1 MSKRDYRLSVLENY
15 RRATSIGA
23 YDRPAT
29 GLFGKYDHVRL
40 LWEDVCTR
48 RYLREFLRDAAEWME
63 PLCVADLGCGSGEG
77 FRLLFHATTDEGA
90 VLAEQRLHSY
100 IGFDISDAMI
110 AKARAL
116 FPDEPRVR
124 FYQVDLS
131 EGLPDVETELR
142 FNLYFSSYAALS
154 HLSDD
159 ELQELLRSLFQRMA
173 SRAVFVADL
182 LGRYSWEWTGY
193 WYVGG
198 ACFKEYTMSYLYPP
212 DERETAERF
221 PMRYWGGSE
230 FDQFVRMAAQEAG
243 VRVVRA
249 AHHDRSVF
257 VGRHTD
263 TGAFNPDIVPIRAYV
278 NQLFEP
284 YHRTEVDKLYIPRL
298 PESPNAAVNDFLHT
312 FANDWNRLVECWL
325 VATHEPLHAD
335 TWLHTNRTRLSPI
348 ARELAESLLDSLGAM
363 RTLPVDSPIANFAEP
378 LLGYLLRRLE
388 RRSQRGLGCGHGLL
402 AYYEFVRT

>member
-1 MSKRDYRLSVLENY
+1 MSQRDHRLSVLENY

-23 YDRPAT
+23 YDRPPT
-29 GLFGKYDHVRL
+29 GLFGKHDHVRM

-48 RYLREFLRDAAEWME
+48 RYLREFLRDTTELKE

-77 FRLLFHATTDEGA
+77 FRLLFHHTTDDEP
-90 VLAEQRLHSY
+90 VLAQQRLHRY

-116 FPDEPRVR
+116 FHEEPRVG
-124 FYQVDLS
+124 FYQVDLG
-131 EGLPDVETELR
+131 EGLPDVEPELQ
-142 FNLYFSSYAALS
+142 FNIYFSSYAALS
-154 HLSDD
+154 HLSDE
-159 ELQELLRSLFQRMA
+159 ELQELLGSLFRRMGA
-173 SRAVFVADL
+173 YAVFVADL
-182 LGRYSWEWTGY
+182 LGRYSWEWTSY
-193 WYVGG
+193 WSVDGM
-198 ACFKEYTMSYLYPP
+198 CFRDYSMSYLYPP
-212 DERETAERF
+212 NARDTAERF

-230 FDQFVRMAAQEAG
+230 FDQFVRRVAQEAG

-249 AHHDRSVF
+249 ARHDRSVF

-284 YHRTEVDKLYIPRL
+284 YHRTEVDKLYIPHL
-298 PESPNAAVNDFLHT
+298 PESPDAAVNDFLHT

-325 VATHEPLHAD
+325 VATHEPLHAE
-335 TWLHTNRTRLSPI
+335 TWLYTNRTRLSPI
-348 ARELAESLLDSLGAM
+348 ARELAESLLDSLRAVS
-363 RTLPVDSPIANFAEP
+363 TLPVDSPIANFAEP

-388 RRSQRGLGCGHGLL
+388 RRSQHGLGCGHGLL
-402 AYYEFVRT
+402 AYYEFARA